1 VQDVTSPYA
10 RSYWKLRNSLSIAQN
25 LYRYHHRD
33 LHIFA
38 PLGSS
43 IKASRIS
50 PCSIVKPLH
59 SENGLDSSYCPKPCP
74 ATHPRFPS
82 PLPVSEIT
90 QIHTAESHSFHVSHP
105 HIVPTNPA
113 SLSLAQKKIW
123 YVFSESCRTP
133 GTCAFPLVPVVPNE
147 CSKPHEIA
155 RGPSAA
161 PATLTAR

>member
-113 SLSLAQKKIW
+113 SLSLAQKKSGMSSLNH
-123 YVFSESCRTP
+123 VVRQEHVL
-133 GTCAFPLVPVVPNE
+133 FPWCQWSPM
-147 CSKPHEIA
+147 
-155 RGPSAA
+155 SAA
-161 PATLTAR
+161 NRMKSHVVHLQPLRP